1 MGTCSRLSA
10 SAATRVTMD
19 ETEEPVRCRLEI
31 RQEVH
36 DLCQQFGIALPEGW
50 VSWDPPP
57 ADERLVPGFQQELP
71 L

>member
-1 MGTCSRLSA
+1 
-10 SAATRVTMD
+10 MD